1 MRMIGRFRMTA
12 HWEARRLSWSP
23 YQGLLNRAMQ
33 NLQGPDISTGHID
46 MKFFSY
52 RFTPQVTSQV
62 AHQVMPRRLILIII
76 AGATLM
82 FSPMTM
88 ATEAVPPEGM
98 AVDNLSMPEKNDAG
112 RVGLSVSGMSAGLTT
127 EYFEQAVTDTLV
139 TSGIFSDIDNSR
151 TADVVMPMIGV
162 SGTFPGIKNNSS
174 AQYLLKIRILK
185 VDTPSFSIRM
195 TVGMK
200 AIWTLYDAAGKT
212 ELLHEKINS
221 TYTGGV
227 FEGGVIGANR
237 VRVAMEGAAR
247 ENIHIGMGMLES
259 MSLGPEQ
266 HLN

>member
-1 MRMIGRFRMTA
+1 
-12 HWEARRLSWSP
+12 
-23 YQGLLNRAMQ
+23 
-33 NLQGPDISTGHID
+33 

-52 RFTPQVTSQV
+52 RFTHQVTLQT
-62 AHQVMPRRLILIII
+62 MPRRLILVII
-76 AGATLM
+76 AGASLM
-82 FSPMTM
+82 FAPMTM
-88 ATEAVPPEGM
+88 ATEVVSPE
-98 AVDNLSMPEKNDAG
+98 NLSTPKKNDLG

-162 SGTFPGIKNNSS
+162 SGTFPGIEDNSG

-185 VDTPSFSIRM
+185 VDTPSFSVRM

-227 FEGGVIGANR
+227 FEGGFIGANR

-259 MSLGPEQ
+259 MNLGPEQ
-266 HLN
+266 RLN

>member
-1 MRMIGRFRMTA
+1 
-12 HWEARRLSWSP
+12 
-23 YQGLLNRAMQ
+23 
-33 NLQGPDISTGHID
+33 

-52 RFTPQVTSQV
+52 RFT
-62 AHQVMPRRLILIII
+62 HQITFQATPRRLILVII
-76 AGATLM
+76 AGASLI
-82 FSPMTM
+82 FAPMTM
-88 ATEAVPPEGM
+88 ATEVVSPE
-98 AVDNLSMPEKNDAG
+98 NPSTPKKNDLG

-162 SGTFPGIKNNSS
+162 SGTFPGIEDNSG

-185 VDTPSFSIRM
+185 VDTPSFSVRM

-200 AIWTLYDAAGKT
+200 AIWTLYDTAGKT
-212 ELLHEKINS
+212 ELLHEKIHS

-227 FEGGVIGANR
+227 FEGGFIGANR

-247 ENIHIGMGMLES
+247 ENIQIGMGMLES
-259 MSLGPEQ
+259 MSLRPEQ
-266 HLN
+266 HNN

>member
-1 MRMIGRFRMTA
+1 MVPVSGVVNPGRVGS
-12 HWEARRLSWSP
+12 ARP
-23 YQGLLNRAMQ
+23 GY
-33 NLQGPDISTGHID
+33 STGHID

-52 RFTPQVTSQV
+52 RFTHQVT
-62 AHQVMPRRLILIII
+62 PRRLILVIIT
-76 AGATLM
+76 GASLI
-82 FSPMTM
+82 FAPMTM
-88 ATEAVPPEGM
+88 ATEVVSPE
-98 AVDNLSMPEKNDAG
+98 NLSTPEKNNLG

-162 SGTFPGIKNNSS
+162 SGTFPGIENNSG

-185 VDTPSFSIRM
+185 VDTPSFSVRM

-227 FEGGVIGANR
+227 FEGGFIGANR

-259 MSLGPEQ
+259 MSLRPEQ
-266 HLN
+266 HIN

>member
-1 MRMIGRFRMTA
+1 MLRVT
-12 HWEARRLSWSP
+12 
-23 YQGLLNRAMQ
+23 Q
-33 NLQGPDISTGHID
+33 NLQGPVNTAGYID
-46 MKFFSY
+46 MRFFSY
-52 RFTPQVTSQV
+52 RFMHQVTL
-62 AHQVMPRRLILIII
+62 QVMPRCLILIVI
-76 AGATLM
+76 AGAFLM
-82 FSPMTM
+82 FTPMTM
-88 ATEAVPPEGM
+88 ATEVVSSE
-98 AVDNLSMPEKNDAG
+98 NLSTPGENDLG

-127 EYFEQAVTDTLV
+127 EYFEQAVTDALV

-162 SGTFPGIKNNSS
+162 SGTFPGIENNSS
-174 AQYLLKIRILK
+174 VQYLLKIRILK